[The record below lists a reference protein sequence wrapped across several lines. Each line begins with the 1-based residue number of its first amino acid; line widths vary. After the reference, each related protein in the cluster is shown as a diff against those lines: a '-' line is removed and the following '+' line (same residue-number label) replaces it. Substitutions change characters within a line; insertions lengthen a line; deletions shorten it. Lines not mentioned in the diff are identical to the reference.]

1 MKASLTRW
9 LGHLSVAF
17 GLALL
22 SSVALAAVGQS
33 APPTASPPAESAGTL
48 QLVEF
53 VELGAARAD
62 VIRIMGTP
70 DRATA
75 FESIKRETLV
85 YGESLVELHN
95 GLVVG
100 WRNEGNPKIWMGD
113 PQPDAAPVEVG
124 SLPEQVLAV
133 MGTPKEVQFN
143 AKDGRQNWRYG
154 SSGIRFSGGKVI
166 DWSNFGK
173 LKVGNLER
181 PEPAIPVM
189 LPVAQPQT
197 LQPSTPTS
205 SQSVAP
211 QRSYSSGGGGSDSSG
226 GGRVQVK
233 GYTRKDGTYVRPHT
247 RSR

>member
-1 MKASLTRW
+1 MKASPTCW
-9 LGHLSVAF
+9 LGRLTVAI

-22 SSVALAAVGQS
+22 SVAALPAVEQS
-33 APPTASPPAESAGTL
+33 APPAAESEATS

-53 VELGAARAD
+53 VELGTPRAD
-62 VIRIMGTP
+62 VIRIMGQP

-85 YGESLVELHN
+85 YGESLIELHN
-95 GLVVG
+95 GVVVG

-133 MGTPKEVQFN
+133 MGTPKEVQYN

-181 PEPAIPVM
+181 PESSVPMM

-197 LQPSTPTS
+197 AQSPAPTS
-205 SQSVAP
+205 LQSVTP
-211 QRSYSSGGGGSDSSG
+211 QRIYSSVGGGGSGRGSG